1 MLGIARNNDVDLV
14 RRTLSGQRDAFGLLV
29 DRYLRFAYAIAY
41 ARAHSRNDAD
51 DVVQDSFLTAYQQ
64 LNTLREPARFS
75 AWLATIIRRM
85 SGKSNQR
92 ARLAESANQH
102 AVIENEEIHP
112 DYEREELR
120 TLIRAEVQALND
132 SDREVI
138 LLCYFAGKS
147 AGEIAAA
154 LETTPAAIRKRLQR
168 AREKLGERL
177 LGAIA
182 SEKEPDVLQTRQIM
196 GAIAATTAAWES
208 ATSLTTATATT
219 SIGGALAMKIVA
231 FFASIA
237 ALTGG
242 IAAYQSSGTLAD
254 QAPNSALVESATTN
268 TGKTDAV
275 PESPT
280 AKLLAPA
287 ATQTEP
293 ADEQP
298 AIEPVPPQV
307 KLAAADTTSAP
318 SSAPKPQRFMGG
330 GNAQHTNYWDVPSIV
345 EEPDIAWQVPLPT
358 GGGINVNSQPVVD
371 AAGNIYI
378 DYRVDSSTGRKQIMA
393 SFTPTGS
400 LRWTS
405 PGVESNRSQSIPA
418 FLPSG
423 DLVHMYR
430 DGSIRAH
437 DTSNGREKWT
447 VPVFETLD
455 SNLGPT
461 AGPTIDSNGN
471 IYSGGRWTDNV
482 FLKISPAG
490 SVLWKTRVPDGDK
503 AMGAGASS
511 AALSI
516 DEKTVYI
523 GWDEKVPSG
532 SGGVYALDAE
542 TGEIRWQFR
551 DSETVLFKAAWA
563 APTVGPDG
571 TIYQQDAASGIVY
584 ALKDNGDTVS
594 VKWTYSPASPGDA
607 PRMLALDS
615 EALYFGTLG
624 QGDDRGVVGALNFN
638 NGDPIWLH
646 VFPEGKEIGTPN
658 VTREAVYVTV
668 QEFGLAALEKRTGTL
683 LWEKKQIRQG
693 AEAGETVALG
703 ADGTIYW
710 AVTATIDHPEN
721 CVLMALKKP

>member
-1 MLGIARNNDVDLV
+1 MLGIARNNDVELI
-14 RRTLSGQRDAFGLLV
+14 RRTLAGQRDAFGLLV

-41 ARAHSRNDAD
+41 ARAHSRTDAD

-75 AWLATIIRRM
+75 AWLATIVRRL

-92 ARLAESANQH
+92 ARLAETAETG
-102 AVIENEEIHP
+102 AVVSEIVHP
-112 DYEREELR
+112 EYEREELR
-120 TLIRAEVQALND
+120 ALIRAEVHALD
-132 SDREVI
+132 QSDREVI

-168 AREKLGERL
+168 ARERLGERL

-182 SEKEPDVLQTRQIM
+182 SEKGPDAQQTKQIM

-219 SIGGALAMKIVA
+219 TIGGALAMKIAA
-231 FFASIA
+231 FLAGIA

-254 QAPNSALVESATTN
+254 QAPKSAIVESATTN
-268 TGKTDAV
+268 TEEAV
-275 PESPT
+275 PESPA

-287 ATQTEP
+287 TTQSEP
-293 ADEQP
+293 TDEKP
-298 AIEPVPPQV
+298 AVEPVQPQV
-307 KLAAADTTSAP
+307 RLAAADTTNAP
-318 SSAPKPQRFMGG
+318 SSAPRPQRFMGG

-358 GGGINVNSQPVVD
+358 GGGINVNSQPVID
-371 AAGNIYI
+371 ANGNIYI
-378 DYRVDSSTGRKQIMA
+378 DYRVDSSNNRSQIMA
-393 SFTPTGS
+393 SFTPAGKQ
-400 LRWTS
+400 RWTS
-405 PGVESNRSQSIPA
+405 RGVQANRSQSIPA
-418 FLPSG
+418 FLPNG

-437 DTSNGREKWT
+437 DTSNGDEKWM

-471 IYSGGRWTDNV
+471 IYSGGRWTDNI
-482 FLKISPAG
+482 FLKISPTG
-490 SVLWKTRVPDGDK
+490 SVVWKTRVPNGDK

-511 AALSI
+511 AALSL
-516 DEKTVYI
+516 DERTVYI

-542 TGEIRWQFR
+542 TGDIRWQFR
-551 DSETVLFKAAWA
+551 DNDKSLFKAAWA

-571 TIYQQDAASGIVY
+571 IIYQQDAASGIVY
-584 ALKDNGDTVS
+584 ALKDNGATVT
-594 VKWTYSPASPGDA
+594 VNWTYSPASPGDA

-615 EALYFGTLG
+615 DALYFGTLG
-624 QGDDRGVVGALNFN
+624 QGDDRGVVGALNLN
-638 NGDPIWLH
+638 NGEPIWLY

-658 VTREAVYVTV
+658 VTRDAVYVTV
-668 QEFGLAALEKRTGTL
+668 QEFGLAALDKRSGTL

-703 ADGTIYW
+703 PDGTIYW
-710 AVTATIDHPEN
+710 AVTASIDHPEN